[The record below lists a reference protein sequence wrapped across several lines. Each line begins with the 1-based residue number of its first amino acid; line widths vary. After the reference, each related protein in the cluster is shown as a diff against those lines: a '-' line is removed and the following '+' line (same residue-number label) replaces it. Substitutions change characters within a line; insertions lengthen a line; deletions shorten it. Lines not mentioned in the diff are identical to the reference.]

1 MRIHLLA
8 LLLLPFGAP
17 CTAAQQS
24 CDSPAACNR
33 DGTAAYQAG
42 RHAEAIEAFER
53 QLNRAERA
61 EDRPAQE
68 LALNNLMLA
77 NLKAGHAG
85 MARAWLQLA
94 LRNDFDGPATRHNL
108 AKVGEQDVAALAGV
122 VEGEYRR
129 YAGQAAWSTLEI
141 RREGAG
147 YRATFGPIRIGRD
160 VEQWGPAAIGELD
173 GRLSGTGDYFELQD
187 AGLAAECRVQLL
199 RDGLRL
205 RVLEVFADACQEYGG
220 AGISVAGEYFKV
232 EPAR

>member
-17 CTAAQQS
+17 CTAAQQP
-24 CDSPAACNR
+24 CDSPAACNQA
-33 DGTAAYQAG
+33 GTAAYQAG
-42 RHAEAIEAFER
+42 RYAEAIEAFER
-53 QLNRAERA
+53 QLNRAEQT

-85 MARAWLQLA
+85 MARAWLQVA
-94 LRNDFDGPATRHNL
+94 LRNDFDGLATHHNL
-108 AKVGEQDVAALAGV
+108 AKVGERDLSVLSGV

-129 YAGQAAWSTLEI
+129 YAGQAAWSTLQI
-141 RREGAG
+141 RREGTD
-147 YRATFGPIRIGRD
+147 YRASFAPIRAGRD
-160 VEQWGPAAIGELD
+160 VQEWGPAAIGEPD

-187 AGLAAECRVQLL
+187 AGLASECRVQLL

-220 AGISVAGEYFKV
+220 AGISVAGDYFKV
-232 EPAR
+232 EAGR